1 MKANVKPL
9 KTIVWALSLFLA
21 FEFLSSFLR
30 ERYWLNVGSSEAIGL
45 YRLEKFSGKHVR
57 GEMVIMRVPPAFE
70 QYVYGRGWLP
80 NGWPLLKHVAAV
92 TGDTYCIG
100 AAISVNGKELGPVYR
115 ADADGFPLPYR
126 PGCRRV
132 PKEHFLPIAVRIKS
146 SFDGRYM
153 GPVHISFIEGVA
165 RPILVW

>member
-9 KTIVWALSLFLA
+9 KTIAWALALFLV

-30 ERYWLNVGSSEAIGL
+30 ERYWLNVGSSEPIGF
-45 YRLEKFSGKHVR
+45 YRLERFSGELTR

-80 NGWPLLKHVAAV
+80 DGWPLLKHIAGVS
-92 TGDTYCIG
+92 GDTYCIG
-100 AAISVNGKELGPVYR
+100 AAVSVNGKELGPVYR
-115 ADADGFPLPYR
+115 MDDEGFPLPFR
-126 PGCRRV
+126 PGCHQI
-132 PKEHFLPIAVRIKS
+132 PEDHFLPIAARIKS

-153 GPVHISFIEGVA
+153 GPVHFSFIEGVA
-165 RPILVW
+165 RPIFTF